1 MNRSEIMQRRQAINN
16 ALKSLHIHNAIELIE
31 SLQKDT
37 ATANFNTEL
46 ENIKLEHNYLL
57 KYFSAGVNDQ
67 QRGKIYQNF
76 ANQLQRLTDKII
88 CEDLTKN
95 DFNRYY
101 TYKRII
107 KKKSQTLNEI
117 LLKYEKVLKDI
128 DLLYEA
134 ESEISL
140 LTDLRQK
147 KEQYEIDIF
156 NYVWTIFPATKDDL
170 SALSSIYNND
180 IYPLYFKE
188 LLISAI
194 LLSLLEYY
202 DDQLFIILLSLYNSN
217 DNKLSIKA
225 LIASLLVLFRVK
237 DSVSQNINLAL
248 SAISENTEFY
258 SDLKNII
265 LQLVKSKNTERI
277 SQKMQDAIMS
287 NIKKASP
294 DFMKKFSSDASLS
307 DINDFESNPEWKK
320 IFENDEFTSK
330 IEEINRL
337 QMEGGDVFAS
347 TFCHLKSFP
356 FFEHISNWFLPFH
369 TSHSLVK
376 NSLND
381 KEIQMIDIMLGSK
394 FLCDSDKYSF
404 VASLNSVPYSQ
415 REMMMSQLNEQ
426 NIALNELK
434 ASELQSESKIT
445 KETIANNYI
454 QNLYRF
460 FKFYR
465 NKNEYFDPFTSKFD
479 IIELHK
485 LIHIDNINDLL
496 MLIGEFN
503 LKNELYSDALF
514 YLNSIDNYVLSENPI
529 IHQKIGFCYQNI
541 GEYLLAI
548 EHYKKYELLF
558 NKDLWNLKHLAVC
571 YKATKQIENA
581 LKCYLEADEIAPDN
595 INTTLNIGHCYLEL
609 GKYNDA
615 IKYYYKANYLD
626 PSSPRSCRPL
636 SWCLFMMKEF
646 SQSENYYSKI
656 ISQSPTAVDYLNYG
670 HLKFAKN
677 EIPEAISC
685 YKKAIELYNNSI
697 AKFEESYLADSTSM
711 IQVGISASDIHI
723 LLDSLYHTE
732 I

>member
-1 MNRSEIMQRRQAINN
+1 M
-16 ALKSLHIHNAIELIE
+16 
-31 SLQKDT
+31 
-37 ATANFNTEL
+37 
-46 ENIKLEHNYLL
+46 
-57 KYFSAGVNDQ
+57 
-67 QRGKIYQNF
+67 
-76 ANQLQRLTDKII
+76 
-88 CEDLTKN
+88 
-95 DFNRYY
+95 
-101 TYKRII
+101 
-107 KKKSQTLNEI
+107 
-117 LLKYEKVLKDI
+117 
-128 DLLYEA
+128 
-134 ESEISL
+134 
-140 LTDLRQK
+140 
-147 KEQYEIDIF
+147 
-156 NYVWTIFPATKDDL
+156 
-170 SALSSIYNND
+170 
-180 IYPLYFKE
+180 
-188 LLISAI
+188 
-194 LLSLLEYY
+194 
-202 DDQLFIILLSLYNSN
+202 
-217 DNKLSIKA
+217 
-225 LIASLLVLFRVK
+225 
-237 DSVSQNINLAL
+237 
-248 SAISENTEFY
+248 
-258 SDLKNII
+258 
-265 LQLVKSKNTERI
+265 
-277 SQKMQDAIMS
+277 
-287 NIKKASP
+287 
-294 DFMKKFSSDASLS
+294 
-307 DINDFESNPEWKK
+307 
-320 IFENDEFTSK
+320 
-330 IEEINRL
+330 
-337 QMEGGDVFAS
+337 
-347 TFCHLKSFP
+347 
-356 FFEHISNWFLPFH
+356 
-369 TSHSLVK
+369 
-376 NSLND
+376 
-381 KEIQMIDIMLGSK
+381 
-394 FLCDSDKYSF
+394 
-404 VASLNSVPYSQ
+404 
-415 REMMMSQLNEQ
+415 
-426 NIALNELK
+426 
-434 ASELQSESKIT
+434 
-445 KETIANNYI
+445 
-454 QNLYRF
+454 
-460 FKFYR
+460 
-465 NKNEYFDPFTSKFD
+465 
-479 IIELHK
+479 HK

-677 EIPEAISC
+677 EIPEAISY